1 MVDKKKKRSFS
12 ETGIFKLFK
21 SKSRSKSSK
30 SKSNSKGKNGHSS
43 QRNSRSKHKERTL
56 SRPSVS
62 DRKRLETES
71 GDRTVSESHL
81 LSSKLR
87 KLGNHNHNHIH
98 NNGNIEYPEIRSI
111 RSGGSRSFNDRY
123 NDYNDYDDDDD
134 DDDNNDNGNRDG
146 LDNGHTDTMS
156 DATEDGIDISF
167 KPRRSLQ
174 NSTAGLNRINTLQG
188 YFNIPVT
195 IDSHHTN
202 SHNNNSGTR
211 TNPISRKTSEF
222 FNSKNPSKTGTQSNL
237 QETNHTQGILDTI
250 VSFAQNAV
258 GRVPKIV
265 VNDPSAEEIVDSG
278 DKDKTTA
285 TNTLKAN
292 IPGITS
298 NISSLSSVTTNRNGT
313 STSGRIPLKTE
324 DDLLNG
330 GEQHNDTV
338 LHSPLNEENRS
349 SSFLKH
355 LDYLLSPRTS
365 DPLKEKSTPLADLA
379 VDNKSENSVPK
390 HDAKLPVA
398 NKEQQRYSYNTVEEE
413 NKTMN
418 SQGTNYTDKGLDPTK
433 IKFQSHVGN
442 HEPAIATFGRGNLT
456 LDVLIDHSNSDETID
471 NSESRVSFKNNNPNH
486 PGMPIFNENYRNSSY
501 IDVQRHLGLNKGN
514 EIGRGRSRTLPTND
528 ASAVLDQKIEGDS
541 KRNSRIT
548 TLSNDEIVGDNDR
561 KPRSLSRKFLNRR
574 SFSPSIGSK
583 VLPSMA
589 FRNSMNKTRNS
600 NDKMD
605 TSKPRSSGV
614 FSATVNST
622 QDTEYTKPFSLVGIE
637 YSSEK
642 KNIEFHN
649 IFKDA
654 GVTPQERLILDHSC
668 ALSRDILLQGRMYIS
683 DQHIG
688 FNSNILGFVST
699 VFIPFK
705 EIVQIEK
712 KTTAGIFPN
721 GIVIDTLH
729 SKYIFASFISRDAT
743 FNLITDVWNQI
754 ILGRRYSDDTDQS
767 DYSSRLND
775 LSDSNSLYNQ
785 LKDVDDD
792 GDDDAALSDIDSTDM
807 TSSEEVEDIIGSG
820 IGIKKT
826 KGQIKS
832 LSLGPSQH
840 EPTSSGYKPTN
851 NEKLVTEFLVEAP
864 LGTVVNLLY
873 GENTKYITDILASMK
888 STDISPIPKLLGTSS
903 RKFNYVKP
911 LPGNIGPS
919 KTKCFITETLDHY
932 DLEKY
937 VKVSQV
943 SDTPDVPSGNVF
955 SARSVF
961 LFTWDKDNNTKVVV
975 YGCVD
980 WKGKSWLKSFIE
992 KGTMDGILEVAK
1004 TTHHEIKTILNN
1016 QSSSEQSVEDN
1027 GDSAEE
1033 IIEESNLPK
1042 IGPLSHQ
1049 PTEPPFSK
1057 ESEDTVIEE
1066 NVNFQAPLGTIFQI
1080 LFGDDTS
1087 YIKKMIEKQ
1096 NNFNLSEI
1104 PPFNNKMRE
1113 FTYTKRL
1120 ANSFGPKQTRC
1131 FITEKIEHMDL
1142 NSYIL
1147 VRQIVKSPDV
1157 PSGNNFAVHTRTYL
1171 TWGNDNS
1178 TNMLVVTNVEW
1189 SGKSLLKGTIE
1200 KGSIEGQRVTTKQ
1213 VIEELRDIIANA
1225 GSSRKKLKKRSKTI
1239 TSLKKVTS
1247 QPLEKKPD
1255 TVAQNMDSSA
1265 NLLDQF
1271 VSFVMELDFTSLKGI
1286 GFIIIT
1292 VFLFFLLLRGLFF
1305 SNAKSA
1311 TKIIRPGVIII
1322 DGEEYSYVPN
1332 SKTIYN
1338 AYEKKIGK
1346 FDYSF
1351 ESDDNNPVMES
1362 EFLIWDWLDDRTNGN
1377 SNNLSFR
1384 KQYKRG
1390 FKPVKTH
1397 KLQQLKES
1405 IKIAENELNE
1415 MKRMLNEE
1423 EELLL

>member
-30 SKSNSKGKNGHSS
+30 SKSNSKRKNGHSS

-98 NNGNIEYPEIRSI
+98 NN
-111 RSGGSRSFNDRY
+111 
-123 NDYNDYDDDDD
+123 
-134 DDDNNDNGNRDG
+134 
-146 LDNGHTDTMS
+146 
-156 DATEDGIDISF
+156 
-167 KPRRSLQ
+167 
-174 NSTAGLNRINTLQG
+174 
-188 YFNIPVT
+188 
-195 IDSHHTN
+195 DSHHTN

-785 LKDVDDD
+785 LKDIDDD
-792 GDDDAALSDIDSTDM
+792 GGDDAALSDIDSTDM

-1033 IIEESNLPK
+1033 VIEESNLPK
-1042 IGPLSHQ
+1042 MGPLSHQ

-1292 VFLFFLLLRGLFF
+1292 VFLFFLLLRGVFF

-1351 ESDDNNPVMES
+1351 KSDDNNPVMES

>member
-30 SKSNSKGKNGHSS
+30 SKSNSKRKNGHSS

-62 DRKRLETES
+62 DRK
-71 GDRTVSESHL
+71 
-81 LSSKLR
+81 
-87 KLGNHNHNHIH
+87 
-98 NNGNIEYPEIRSI
+98 
-111 RSGGSRSFNDRY
+111 
-123 NDYNDYDDDDD
+123 
-134 DDDNNDNGNRDG
+134 
-146 LDNGHTDTMS
+146 
-156 DATEDGIDISF
+156 
-167 KPRRSLQ
+167 
-174 NSTAGLNRINTLQG
+174 RINTLQG

-785 LKDVDDD
+785 LKDIDDD
-792 GDDDAALSDIDSTDM
+792 GGDDAALSDIDSTDM

-1033 IIEESNLPK
+1033 VIEESNLPK
-1042 IGPLSHQ
+1042 MGPLSHQ

-1292 VFLFFLLLRGLFF
+1292 VFLFFLLLRGVFF

-1351 ESDDNNPVMES
+1351 KSDDNNPVMES

>member
-1 MVDKKKKRSFS
+1 
-12 ETGIFKLFK
+12 
-21 SKSRSKSSK
+21 
-30 SKSNSKGKNGHSS
+30 
-43 QRNSRSKHKERTL
+43 
-56 SRPSVS
+56 
-62 DRKRLETES
+62 
-71 GDRTVSESHL
+71 
-81 LSSKLR
+81 
-87 KLGNHNHNHIH
+87 
-98 NNGNIEYPEIRSI
+98 
-111 RSGGSRSFNDRY
+111 
-123 NDYNDYDDDDD
+123 
-134 DDDNNDNGNRDG
+134 
-146 LDNGHTDTMS
+146 
-156 DATEDGIDISF
+156 
-167 KPRRSLQ
+167 
-174 NSTAGLNRINTLQG
+174 
-188 YFNIPVT
+188 
-195 IDSHHTN
+195 
-202 SHNNNSGTR
+202 
-211 TNPISRKTSEF
+211 
-222 FNSKNPSKTGTQSNL
+222 
-237 QETNHTQGILDTI
+237 
-250 VSFAQNAV
+250 
-258 GRVPKIV
+258 
-265 VNDPSAEEIVDSG
+265 
-278 DKDKTTA
+278 
-285 TNTLKAN
+285 
-292 IPGITS
+292 
-298 NISSLSSVTTNRNGT
+298 
-313 STSGRIPLKTE
+313 
-324 DDLLNG
+324 
-330 GEQHNDTV
+330 
-338 LHSPLNEENRS
+338 
-349 SSFLKH
+349 
-355 LDYLLSPRTS
+355 
-365 DPLKEKSTPLADLA
+365 
-379 VDNKSENSVPK
+379 
-390 HDAKLPVA
+390 
-398 NKEQQRYSYNTVEEE
+398 
-413 NKTMN
+413 
-418 SQGTNYTDKGLDPTK
+418 
-433 IKFQSHVGN
+433 
-442 HEPAIATFGRGNLT
+442 
-456 LDVLIDHSNSDETID
+456 
-471 NSESRVSFKNNNPNH
+471 
-486 PGMPIFNENYRNSSY
+486 
-501 IDVQRHLGLNKGN
+501 
-514 EIGRGRSRTLPTND
+514 
-528 ASAVLDQKIEGDS
+528 
-541 KRNSRIT
+541 
-548 TLSNDEIVGDNDR
+548 
-561 KPRSLSRKFLNRR
+561 
-574 SFSPSIGSK
+574 
-583 VLPSMA
+583 
-589 FRNSMNKTRNS
+589 MNKTRNS

-785 LKDVDDD
+785 LKDIDDD
-792 GDDDAALSDIDSTDM
+792 GGDDAALSDIDSTDM

-1351 ESDDNNPVMES
+1351 KSDDNNPVMES